1 MRLLFSEHSCQ
12 PRTNFCSTL
21 TQQHEKSC
29 QCSSPRGHPEL
40 TDDQVDSWQQSR
52 PKKGWKKS
60 QASHWDM
67 VRVGHPY
74 LVETE
79 VALV

>member
-1 MRLLFSEHSCQ
+1 MRIKKPQSIPVNVERIFAQ
-12 PRTNFCSTL
+12 L

-60 QASHWDM
+60 QAGHWDM